1 MARPRPSVLIALL
14 LALTG
19 FWLAAAAPFG
29 LAPAQ
34 GLAAGIC
41 LGAIGLWATGVLPES
56 LTALLFFALCMLLK
70 AAPGK
75 IVFSGFM
82 SSAFWLVLA
91 GVIFGGA
98 IKSTGLGDRV
108 AHAVG
113 NRLGKSFARILA
125 GVMVMGVGLA
135 FLMPSSMGRIVL
147 MVPLLNALAA
157 HLGFEKG
164 GKAWTGL
171 VMGGIFATFLP
182 SFSILPAN
190 LPNMVLAGAA
200 EATLSF
206 PLSYADYLVRH
217 FPVLGLL
224 KALALYAAVWFLYR
238 GEEPTKSEEP
248 PPGPLSGA
256 EKRLIGVLVAA
267 ILLWVTDGLHHV
279 SPAWIGLA
287 AAILCLLPQL
297 NILPP
302 KSLASTNLEPTIYV
316 AGVVGLGAVID
327 HAGIGQLVGSA
338 VIAALPLSEGGGLV
352 DFVSLSGLATL
363 VSLATTQ
370 PGVPAVL
377 TPFANGLAAATGMSL
392 AAVLGTQVAGF
403 STLLLPYQSPP
414 LMMGIQLS
422 HGRMADFTRLCLIL
436 AAVSVLILWP
446 LDYLW
451 LTLIGK
457 M

>member
-1 MARPRPSVLIALL
+1 MSKPRPAVLIALL
-14 LALTG
+14 LAGAGL
-19 FWLAAAAPFG
+19 WLALAVPFG
-29 LAPAQ
+29 LKSDQAA
-34 GLAAGIC
+34 AAGIC
-41 LGAIGLWATGVLPES
+41 LAAIGLWATGVFPES
-56 LTALLFFALCMLLK
+56 LTALLFFALCMFTK

-91 GVIFGGA
+91 GIVFGGA

-108 AHAVG
+108 AHAIG
-113 NRLGKSFARILA
+113 NRLGRSFNKALA
-125 GVMVMGVGLA
+125 GVMLMGMGLA
-135 FLMPSSMGRIVL
+135 FVMPSSMGRIVL
-147 MVPLLNALAA
+147 MVPLLLALSK
-157 HLGFEKG
+157 HLGFEQG
-164 GKAWTGL
+164 GKGWSGL
-171 VMGGIFATFLP
+171 VMGGIFACFLP
-182 SFSILPAN
+182 SFAILPAN
-190 LPNMVLAGAA
+190 LPNMVLAGSA
-200 EATLSF
+200 EALLSF
-206 PLSYADYLVRH
+206 PLSYADYLLRH
-217 FPVLGLL
+217 YPVLGLL
-224 KALALYAAVWFLYR
+224 KALTLYAVLWFFYR

-248 PPGPLSGA
+248 PPGPMSGA
-256 EKRLIGVLVAA
+256 EKRLLGVLAVA
-267 ILLWVTDGLHHV
+267 ISLWVTDGLHHV

-297 NILPP
+297 KILPP

-327 HAGIGQLVGSA
+327 HAGVGQLVGGA
-338 VIAALPLSEGGGLV
+338 VIDALPLAEGAGFL
-352 DFVSLSGLATL
+352 DFVSLSGLAAL

-422 HGRMADFTRLCLIL
+422 HGKAADFTRICLAMAL
-436 AAVSVLILWP
+436 ATVAILWP

-451 LTLIGK
+451 LSLIGK